1 MRDCSRLFT
10 QHHSDAPALAVPVA
24 VASGV
29 GAGVM
34 QTLVMNGDVLGG
46 AMLPGTLYKPSCT
59 QLSVFGVDALS
70 ACAFMVLNVLLSI
83 LGWTMAYPQHSMS
96 MYAAILGLHYLASGV
111 TLLHDADF
119 MPPGQACM
127 VVLPILYAVVAF
139 AGVLTACVAGRRILK
154 ATESSGPGR

>member
-1 MRDCSRLFT
+1 
-10 QHHSDAPALAVPVA
+10 
-24 VASGV
+24 
-29 GAGVM
+29 
-34 QTLVMNGDVLGG
+34 
-46 AMLPGTLYKPSCT
+46 
-59 QLSVFGVDALS
+59 
-70 ACAFMVLNVLLSI
+70 
-83 LGWTMAYPQHSMS
+83 MS